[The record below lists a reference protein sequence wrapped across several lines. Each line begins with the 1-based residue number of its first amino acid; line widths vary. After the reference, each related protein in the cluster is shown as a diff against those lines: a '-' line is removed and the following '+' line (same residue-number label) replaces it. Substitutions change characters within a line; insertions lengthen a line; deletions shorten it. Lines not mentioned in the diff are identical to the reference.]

1 MLKTIMPINL
11 IISLRFLGLFIVLPV
26 LSVYAL
32 KLKSSNELLVGIAIG
47 GYAATQMLLQVPFGM
62 LSDKIGRKTTLAF
75 GLVIFILGSLVCA
88 YSNDIYTLIAGRL
101 LQGAGA
107 IGAVATAMISDMV
120 KEEQRAKAMAMMGGS
135 IALAFALSMILG
147 PLIGGNF
154 GVDKLFLLTALFAT
168 IAIVILYIKL
178 PNPPKITHDY
188 ENNKEEIIATLK
200 DVNLLKMNITN
211 MLQKGMMTLA
221 FLIIPIT
228 MVKEFGY
235 LKSELWHVYLPSM
248 ILGIFAMGFS
258 AVIGEKKKKP
268 KLVLI
273 VGILLF
279 ALAYAIMGFSSSS
292 LNFIIGVVIFFIGF
306 NIHEPLLQSLAS
318 KYAKVHQKGTALG
331 IFNSFGYFGT
341 FVGALWGGHILKW
354 YGIEYISITI
364 IVICILWAI
373 LIITLQNPIF
383 SKNIYLNF
391 GSFNNDNLK
400 KLNQTQGIIEWYK
413 NENEKL
419 LIIKY
424 NSKEISE
431 EKIKSL
437 I

>member
-1 MLKTIMPINL
+1 MKHGAN
-11 IISLRFLGLFIVLPV
+11 
-26 LSVYAL
+26 
-32 KLKSSNELLVGIAIG
+32 
-47 GYAATQMLLQVPFGM
+47 
-62 LSDKIGRKTTLAF
+62 
-75 GLVIFILGSLVCA
+75 
-88 YSNDIYTLIAGRL
+88 IY
-101 LQGAGA
+101 
-107 IGAVATAMISDMV
+107 
-120 KEEQRAKAMAMMGGS
+120 
-135 IALAFALSMILG
+135 
-147 PLIGGNF
+147 
-154 GVDKLFLLTALFAT
+154 
-168 IAIVILYIKL
+168 
-178 PNPPKITHDY
+178 
-188 ENNKEEIIATLK
+188 
-200 DVNLLKMNITN
+200 
-211 MLQKGMMTLA
+211 
-221 FLIIPIT
+221 
-228 MVKEFGY
+228 
-235 LKSELWHVYLPSM
+235 
-248 ILGIFAMGFS
+248 
-258 AVIGEKKKKP
+258 
-268 KLVLI
+268 
-273 VGILLF
+273 
-279 ALAYAIMGFSSSS
+279 
-292 LNFIIGVVIFFIGF
+292 
-306 NIHEPLLQSLAS
+306 